1 MARLNARSLLRGQI
15 RAAASRAYGQQEV
28 VVEAPQEEPKTFQ
41 DINDLKSLTAA
52 GKKVMALRF
61 ETYCEIN
68 QHGITRFHQQMSD
81 GSRFSCTPVMPK
93 DMMGN
98 DMRQPGVY
106 NSATGYLVLRVS
118 DNAKLTRTDDG
129 QLGISVR
136 PEFVA
141 FVPTVEEAEKLE
153 AASNPKA
160 AAKK

>member
-15 RAAASRAYGQQEV
+15 LAASRAYGQQEV
-28 VVEAPQEEPKTFQ
+28 VEAQEPKTFQ
-41 DINDLKSLTAA
+41 DINDLKSLKAA
-52 GKKVMALRF
+52 GKKVIALGF
-61 ETYCEIN
+61 KCYCEVN
-68 QHGITRFHQQMSD
+68 QYGITRFHQQMSD

-106 NSATGYLVLRVS
+106 NSASGYLVLRVS
-118 DNAKLTRTDDG
+118 DNAKLSIAGDG

-141 FVPTVEEAEKLE
+141 FVATAEEAEKLE
-153 AASNPKA
+153 AASKKDS
-160 AAKK
+160 AKK

>member
-1 MARLNARSLLRGQI
+1 MSRLNARSLLRGQI
-15 RAAASRAYGQQEV
+15 RAAASRAYSQEI
-28 VVEAPQEEPKTFQ
+28 VEAPQEEPKTYQ

-61 ETYCEIN
+61 ETYCEVN

-118 DNAKLTRTDDG
+118 DNAKLSRTEDG

-141 FVPTVEEAEKLE
+141 FVATAEEAEKLE

>member
-1 MARLNARSLLRGQI
+1 MAKLNARSLLRGQI
-15 RAAASRAYGQQEV
+15 RAAASRAYGQET
-28 VVEAPQEEPKTFQ
+28 VEAPQEEPKTYQ

-52 GKKVMALRF
+52 GKKAMALRF
-61 ETYCEIN
+61 ECYCEIN

-118 DNAKLTRTDDG
+118 DNAKLSRTEDG

-136 PEFVA
+136 PEFIA
-141 FVPTVEEAEKLE
+141 FVSTAEEALKLE
-153 AASNPKA
+153 EASNNPPKA

>member
-1 MARLNARSLLRGQI
+1 MARFNAKSLLRGQI
-15 RAAASRAYGQQEV
+15 RAASRAAYGQEV
-28 VVEAPQEEPKTFQ
+28 IVEAPQEEPKTFQ
-41 DINDLKSLTAA
+41 SIDDLKSLTAA
-52 GKKVMALRF
+52 GKRVMSLRF

-118 DNAKLTRTDDG
+118 DNAKLSRTEDG

-141 FVPTVEEAEKLE
+141 FVPTAEEAEKLE